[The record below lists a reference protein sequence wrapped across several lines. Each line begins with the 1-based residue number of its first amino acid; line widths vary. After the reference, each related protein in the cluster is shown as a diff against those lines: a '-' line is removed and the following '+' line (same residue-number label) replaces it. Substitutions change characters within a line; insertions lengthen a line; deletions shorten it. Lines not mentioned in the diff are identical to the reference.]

1 MLGPVPA
8 RPDATASRD
17 HATPRRSVA
26 HRLVLRVVP
35 WVGLVLAVALVAWA
49 FLYPDLTG
57 TPVFSRAPRNAS
69 ADEVAPLHGLWRP
82 KLLGPGTVPAVLLA
96 LLSVRYAAALADR
109 LGWRRLLAV
118 SYVAGLAWML
128 SLALVDGTAGLS
140 RQLGNPYEYLPT
152 ARAVTDVPTLLSTW
166 VSRMP
171 LYSDHPFPTHVAGHP
186 PGALLFFVALVRLG
200 LGGDLAAG
208 VVVTLVAA
216 TTAVAVLVT
225 LRALGAEALARRA
238 APFLVLAPSAV
249 FMAVSG
255 DAVFA
260 AVGAWGLA
268 CLALGAAAARTSRG
282 TGQARIT
289 WVGWSALAGLL
300 LGAVV
305 MMSWG
310 LPILGI
316 PALAVLL
323 AARSW
328 RPLPVVAA
336 TALLVVLAFAVA
348 GWSWWE
354 VYPHLVSRYQEGV
367 AHRRPASYWWWANLA
382 LLLISAGPLVAP
394 AVAHLTATARPA
406 WREQRAALLLAA
418 SGVAMV
424 AAADASGMS
433 KAEVERIWLPFA
445 PWLLVSCA
453 LLPPAWRRWGL
464 GLQLLTAV
472 VVQQLFYTVW

>member
-1 MLGPVPA
+1 MLGPVPDVHIS
-8 RPDATASRD
+8 PDAPPDPTA
-17 HATPRRSVA
+17 APRGSA
-26 HRLVLRVVP
+26 VVRAAP
-35 WVGLVLAVALVAWA
+35 WVGLAAAVALVAWA
-49 FLYPDLTG
+49 FLYPDVTG
-57 TPVFSRAPRNAS
+57 TAVFARAPRNAS
-69 ADEVAPLHGLWRP
+69 TDEVPPLHGLWRP
-82 KLLGPGTVPAVLLA
+82 KVPGPATVVAVLLA
-96 LLSVRYAAALADR
+96 LASLRWAAALADR
-109 LGWRRLLAV
+109 LGWRRLLVV
-118 SYVAGLAWML
+118 SYLAGLAWML
-128 SLALVDGTAGLS
+128 VLALVDGTSGLS

-171 LYSDHPFPTHVAGHP
+171 LYSEHPFPTHVAGHP
-186 PGALLFFVALVRLG
+186 PGALLFFVVLVRVG

-208 VVVTLVAA
+208 VVVTLLAA

-225 LRALGAEALARRA
+225 LRALGSEAMARRA

-249 FMAVSG
+249 FSAVSG

-268 CLALGAAAARTSRG
+268 CLALAATASRHDHAG
-282 TGQARIT
+282 RGGRRA
-289 WVGWSALAGLL
+289 WVAWSVLAGLL

-316 PALAVLL
+316 PAVAVLVV
-323 AARSW
+323 ARAW
-328 RPLPVVAA
+328 RPLPVTAA
-336 TALLVVLAFAVA
+336 AALVVVLGFAVA

-354 VYPHLVSRYQEGV
+354 VYPHLVARYQQGV
-367 AHRRPASYWWWANLA
+367 AHRRPASYWWWADLA

-394 AVAHLTATARPA
+394 AVAHLTATARTA
-406 WREQRAALLLAA
+406 WRGSRAVLLLAA

-445 PWLLVSCA
+445 PWLLVGCA

-464 GLQLLTAV
+464 GLQLLTAL
-472 VVQQLFYTVW
+472 VVQQLLYTVW